1 MRASPSV
8 AGMATRLRQVVLVAG
23 DLDRVEAEIVD
34 GLAVEACVHDLGVER
49 FGLRNV
55 LFPIGDTLLEVVSP
69 LEDVTA
75 AGRHLDRRGGDG
87 GYMVILQTDDMEGFR
102 NRIDEMDVRVVLEA
116 RMPGIVGLHLHPRDV
131 GGAILSVDETDDWNA
146 WPWAGPDWQY
156 HRRTDLVSGILA
168 VVIQADDPAAM
179 AGRWGEVLGRPAD
192 GTVVALDGGE
202 IRFVPVLDGR
212 GEGLSGVELRA
223 GRNADLEVCGVRF
236 ALRRS

>member
-1 MRASPSV
+1 
-8 AGMATRLRQVVLVAG
+8 
-23 DLDRVEAEIVD
+23 
-34 GLAVEACVHDLGVER
+34 
-49 FGLRNV
+49 
-55 LFPIGDTLLEVVSP
+55 
-69 LEDVTA
+69 
-75 AGRHLDRRGGDG
+75 
-87 GYMVILQTDDMEGFR
+87 MVILQTDDMEGFR

-156 HRRTDLVSGILA
+156 HRRTDLVNGILA
-168 VVIQADDPAAM
+168 VVIQADDPVAM

-192 GTVVALDGGE
+192 GTVVALDEGE

-212 GEGLSGVELRA
+212 GEGLSGVELGA

-236 ALRRS
+236 ALRRG